1 MGSNVQPFL
10 DLRFTLLFLRSCS
23 KIQLLSFRMQL
34 PSSRIQLWVSTLQ
47 VSKYNWQG
55 SEHEYMFPSRAP
67 GFRIQPPS
75 FRRQPWPLHWNGHDV
90 VVVESCGPR
99 PLSVWCSLRD
109 WGSLRAPLL
118 QKWSWQF
125 QSSKRDSFTPATRA
139 QGHPLVP
146 RTCRR
151 RFPARIWVIT
161 RCGSWG
167 PRPNS
172 RRWRRSKK
180 AIRLAMVGRGNLC
193 R

>member
-1 MGSNVQPFL
+1 MCTFSRTW
-10 DLRFTLLFLRSCS
+10 DSLFF
-23 KIQLLSFRMQL
+23 SFA
-34 PSSRIQLWVSTLQ
+34 PVP
-47 VSKYNWQG
+47 KYNCLV
-55 SEHEYMFPSRAP
+55 SECNCPVPEYNFEFLHYKFPNTTGKVPNMNTCFRVELPVSEYSRLVSEDSHDLYMKWP
-67 GFRIQPPS
+67 
-75 FRRQPWPLHWNGHDV
+75 RRCCCWKLWTSAALCLMLVWGTEGVFGHHFCRNDHGN
-90 VVVESCGPR
+90 S
-99 PLSVWCSLRD
+99 
-109 WGSLRAPLL
+109 
-118 QKWSWQF
+118 